1 MKANILN
8 AMRPQIRILL
18 PILTLLAACQTT
30 ATQPAPPT
38 ATAVPTP
45 PPATS
50 VPVAA
55 TVNNEPIYL
64 ADYLEELARL
74 QDARGTDLATEEAQE
89 LVLNAL
95 IERRL
100 LAQGALARRILID
113 DQMIDQKIADLEAEL
128 GGQAF
133 LQTWLR
139 ENHYTDASFRNA
151 LLEES
156 LATAMINEL
165 VNLVSPTEFH
175 AHARHILVASREE
188 AQLLL
193 GQIEG
198 GTDFGE
204 LASLHS
210 LDLSTR
216 PGGGD
221 LGWFPKGTLTSL
233 DVEQAIF
240 NLQPNELGGIIE
252 SELGFHIIQLL
263 ALEVR
268 DLSTSAIIVRREAAV
283 VTWLQG
289 ERAIREIEIFVTP

>member
-1 MKANILN
+1 MRLRFSSSLYPLLIL
-8 AMRPQIRILL
+8 A
-18 PILTLLAACQTT
+18 LLAACQAT
-30 ATQPAPPT
+30 ATQPTAPT
-38 ATAVPTP
+38 ATAVPTE

-50 VPVAA
+50 IPPAA
-55 TVNNEPIYL
+55 TVNDEPISM

-74 QDARGTDLATEEAQE
+74 QDTRGTDLATEEAQE

-100 LAQGALARRILID
+100 LAQGAIARRISID
-113 DQMIDQKIADLEAEL
+113 DQTIDQKILDLEAQL
-128 GGQAF
+128 GGQEF

-139 ENHYTDASFRNA
+139 ENHYSVSSFRNA

-156 LATAMINEL
+156 FAAKMINEI

-175 AHARHILVASREE
+175 AHARHILLRTREE
-188 AQLLL
+188 AQLILD
-193 GQIEG
+193 QIEAG
-198 GTDFGE
+198 ADFGE

-221 LGWFPKGTLTSL
+221 LGWFPTGTLT
-233 DVEQAIF
+233 DANVEQAIF
-240 NLQPNELGGIIE
+240 NLQPNELGEIIE
-252 SELGFHIIQLL
+252 SELGHHIIQLL

-268 DLSTSAIIVRREAAV
+268 DLSTSAMAARNEAAV
-283 VTWLQG
+283 VAWLEG
-289 ERAIREIEIFVTP
+289 ERASAGVEIFVTP